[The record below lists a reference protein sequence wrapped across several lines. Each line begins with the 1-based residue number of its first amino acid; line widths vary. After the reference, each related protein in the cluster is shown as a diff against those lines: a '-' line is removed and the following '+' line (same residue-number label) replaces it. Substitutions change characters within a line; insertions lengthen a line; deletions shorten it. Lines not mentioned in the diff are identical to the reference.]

1 MKKFTKKEKCLI
13 QILRKLLPFVQTIF
27 YKWRKVAVIWW
38 REGVKMNDIKL
49 VFKMCP
55 HGGET
60 QIFSEVRKKLKIK
73 KNFNS
78 VKMVFLS
85 KIISSQI
92 FKIPS
97 RKKYVY
103 FQMYR
108 GNASQ

>member
-1 MKKFTKKEKCLI
+1 MEKSSSDLVARRGKNEWYKIGI
-13 QILRKLLPFVQTIF
+13 QNVPPWRWNQDIF
-27 YKWRKVAVIWW
+27 RSSNK
-38 REGVKMNDIKL
+38 D
-49 VFKMCP
+49 
-55 HGGET
+55 
-60 QIFSEVRKKLKIK
+60 K

-97 RKKYVY
+97 KKKYVY